1 MKKNYLTTVRHSA
14 VSLTLSLLAWP
25 IAHAASGIEDMVSC
39 LLEPSRQVAVAS
51 PVSGVVSRIYYDRG
65 DVIKVGDKLFELES
79 AVEQANLAQARARL
93 KLVEGKYA
101 RNQALVREDILSEQE
116 ANELEA
122 EYELAR
128 AARDEAQAVL
138 MRRTVLSPIHGVV
151 VKRLLSPGEQTAGSP
166 VLRLATINPLHA
178 DITLRASA
186 YGKLRSG
193 MSLRVSAGEGLPVL
207 NGKVRQVD
215 PVIDAASGTY
225 SISVELAN
233 PGSRVPAGL
242 NCTLR

>member
-1 MKKNYLTTVRHSA
+1 MKKTYLTWVRQSA
-14 VSLTLSLLAWP
+14 IPLILSLSPLTF
-25 IAHAASGIEDMVSC
+25 AHAASGLDDMVSC

-51 PVSGVVSRIYYDRG
+51 PVSGVVSRIYFDRG

-79 AVEQANLAQARARL
+79 GVEQANLVQARARL
-93 KLVEGKYA
+93 TLVEGKYA
-101 RNQALVREDILSEQE
+101 RNQALVREGILSEQE
-116 ANELEA
+116 AHELEA

-138 MRRTVLSPIHGVV
+138 ARRTVLSPIQGVV
-151 VKRLLSPGEQTAGSP
+151 VKRLLSPGEQTSGSP
-166 VLRLATINPLHA
+166 VLRLVTLNPLHA

-186 YGKLRSG
+186 YGKLKPG
-193 MSLRVSAGEGLPVL
+193 MSLRVSAGDGLPAL

-225 SISVELAN
+225 SVSVELAN
-233 PGSRVPAGL
+233 PGRRVPAGL
-242 NCTLR
+242 TCTLR

>member
-1 MKKNYLTTVRHSA
+1 MKKTYLTRVRQSA
-14 VSLTLSLLAWP
+14 IPLMLSLLP
-25 IAHAASGIEDMVSC
+25 LTFAHAALSLDDMVSC

-65 DVIKVGDKLFELES
+65 DLIKVGDKLFELES
-79 AVEQANLAQARARL
+79 GVEQANLVQARARL

-101 RNQALVREDILSEQE
+101 RNQALVREDILSAQE
-116 ANELEA
+116 AHELEA

-138 MRRTVLSPIHGVV
+138 ARRTVFSPIQGVV
-151 VKRLLSPGEQTAGSP
+151 VKRLLSPGEQTSGSP
-166 VLRLATINPLHA
+166 VLRLATLNPLHA
-178 DITLRASA
+178 DIILRASA
-186 YGKLRSG
+186 YGKLRPG
-193 MSLRVSAGEGLPVL
+193 MSLRVSASDGLPVL

-215 PVIDAASGTY
+215 PVIDAASSTY
-225 SISVELAN
+225 SVSVELAN

-242 NCTLR
+242 TCTLR